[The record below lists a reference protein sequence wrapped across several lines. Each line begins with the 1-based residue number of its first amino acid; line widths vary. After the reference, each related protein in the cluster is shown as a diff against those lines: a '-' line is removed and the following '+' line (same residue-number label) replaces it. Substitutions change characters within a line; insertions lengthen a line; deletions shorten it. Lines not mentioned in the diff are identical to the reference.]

1 MIHIGKHIENVLH
14 QQGRSITWFAN
25 QLCCTRGNIYKIF
38 EKNSIDIYL
47 LWRISKTLDHDFF
60 SDLSSK
66 LNEKS

>member
-1 MIHIGKHIENVLH
+1 MINIVKHIEDVLH

>member
-1 MIHIGKHIENVLH
+1 MIHIGKHIEDVLH
-14 QQGRSITWFAN
+14 QQGGSITWFAN